1 VLADAAIIQ
10 YVSRA
15 VLFLQP
21 MVFNNKQPREGEF
34 MTFQKTK
41 LVLGIAT
48 AALTLAGALVAPEA
62 MAATKSKS
70 KVKTIKVK
78 KVVKK
83 KVVKSKKQVSNYPV
97 SSSYGVGTRVVGSS
111 DVAALQT
118 QVSDLRNQV
127 SQLQAQVAGKA
138 DNSAK
143 VQELDQWMNQVKA
156 EPKKVETKDNLVFF
170 RGGFGHSNKPR
181 NGVSIQSDV
190 VSSQNS
196 TVNGVVSGGQA
207 DKDAWYMGAGFD
219 FSIDDNLF
227 GLSDNTQV
235 MAELMFD
242 YKEFQTVQGNAF
254 TNTNNVIV
262 SGVAGGL
269 GVTTPLNG
277 PLTNPGRN
285 VTVNQLTLAA
295 SPKIKFMKDSDLRP
309 WIIPAGFAL
318 QIVSPPTESIT
329 VLQPAMMFGVG
340 ADYRLWKNIY
350 IGADA
355 RYHFG
360 LGGTMDG
367 VNTNGFTAGGYLG
380 LGF

>member
-1 VLADAAIIQ
+1 
-10 YVSRA
+10 
-15 VLFLQP
+15 

-48 AALTLAGALVAPEA
+48 ATLTLASALVAPEA
-62 MAATKSKS
+62 MAAKKSS
-70 KVKTIKVK
+70 KYKKAKTY

-83 KVVKSKKQVSNYPV
+83 KAV
-97 SSSYGVGTRVVGSS
+97 SSYTPASSYSVDTRSEI
-111 DVAALQT
+111 ATLKA
-118 QVSDLRNQV
+118 QV
-127 SQLQAQVAGKA
+127 SQLKDTVSQLQSTRSGSTGA

-143 VQELDQWMNQVKA
+143 VQELDAWMNQVKA
-156 EPKKVETKDNLVFF
+156 EPKKVETKDNMVFF

-190 VSSQNS
+190 AS
-196 TVNGVVSGGQA
+196 TGIAALDGTRA
-207 DKDAWYMGAGFD
+207 DKNAWYMGAGFD
-219 FSIDDNLF
+219 FSLDDNLF

-235 MAELMFD
+235 IAELMFD
-242 YKEFQTVQGNAF
+242 YKEFQTVQGNVLASD
-254 TNTNNVIV
+254 NSVV
-262 SGVAGGL
+262 VPGVVGGL
-269 GVTTPLNG
+269 TASGGLTAALG
-277 PLTNPGRN
+277 ATNPRQ

-318 QIVSPPTESIT
+318 QVVSPPTESIT

-340 ADYRLWKNIY
+340 ADYRLWKNIF

-360 LGGTMDG
+360 LGGDMDG

>member
-1 VLADAAIIQ
+1 MLADAAIIQ

-62 MAATKSKS
+62 SAATKKKSTVKKS
-70 KVKTIKVK
+70 KTYKTVK
-78 KVVKK
+78 KTKTVTNK
-83 KVVKSKKQVSNYPV
+83 PI
-97 SSSYGVGTRVVGSS
+97 SSSYTVGTSS
-111 DVAALQT
+111 DIASLRSQISQLKE
-118 QVSDLRNQV
+118 QVN
-127 SQLQAQVAGKA
+127 QLQAAQGSARSV

-143 VQELDQWMNQVKA
+143 VQELESWMNQVKA

-170 RGGFGHSNKPR
+170 RGGFAHSNKTR
-181 NGVSIQSDV
+181 NGVSIQSDAIGGNTTV
-190 VSSQNS
+190 GGVSFSQ
-196 TVNGVVSGGQA
+196 GGQA

-242 YKEFQTVQGNAF
+242 YKEFQTVNGNVLARDGFGLNAGTGLVTNVNGVGNA
-254 TNTNNVIV
+254 
-262 SGVAGGL
+262 
-269 GVTTPLNG
+269 
-277 PLTNPGRN
+277 RQ

-329 VLQPAMMFGVG
+329 VLQPTMMFGVG

-360 LGGTMDG
+360 LGGDMDG

>member
-1 VLADAAIIQ
+1 
-10 YVSRA
+10 
-15 VLFLQP
+15 
-21 MVFNNKQPREGEF
+21 

-41 LVLGIAT
+41 LVLGLAT
-48 AALTLAGALVAPEA
+48 AALTLAGALAAPEA
-62 MAATKSKS
+62 MAAKKSKYKKTY
-70 KVKTIKVK
+70 KVVTTK
-78 KVVKK
+78 KVVK
-83 KVVKSKKQVSNYPV
+83 VPSNYGV
-97 SSSYGVGTRVVGSS
+97 DKSYGVGTSS
-111 DVAALQT
+111 SVAALQA
-118 QVSDLRNQV
+118 QVSQLKDQV
-127 SQLQAQVAGKA
+127 SQLQSQVSSSGRGV

-143 VQELDQWMNQVKA
+143 VQELDAWMNQVKA

-170 RGGFGHSNKPR
+170 RGGFGHSNRPR

-190 VSSQNS
+190 VPV
-196 TVNGVVSGGQA
+196 TANGDNPLGGAGVA

-235 MAELMFD
+235 IAELMFD
-242 YKEFQTVQGNAF
+242 YKEFNTVQGNAL
-254 TNTNNVIV
+254 TNTNLAAL
-262 SGVAGGL
+262 SGIAHGL
-269 GVTTPLNG
+269 GVGAPATDPLVS
-277 PLTNPGRN
+277 LSPGNTGSARN

-309 WIIPAGFAL
+309 WIIPVGFAL
-318 QIVSPPTESIT
+318 QVVSPPTESIT

-350 IGADA
+350 VGADA

-367 VNTNGFTAGGYLG
+367 VKTDGFTAGGYLG